1 MRCVSTS
8 RQRTRSYARGRSA
21 IIRLLDFLRMTSDN
35 PSSPIVDHSPFQK
48 SAFPGHAV
56 IAGLLAAFVGY
67 ASSFA
72 VVVHGLKA
80 VGASE
85 TEAASGLMAL
95 SIAMGLGGI
104 ILSLKTRMP
113 VSVAWSTPG
122 AALLATTGA
131 LPGGFSTAVGA
142 FLLSSIL
149 LVIAGLWKP
158 LGRAV
163 NAIPPALANAML
175 AGILLHLC
183 VAPVTAVAQ
192 MPLAGLSIIFVWAV
206 VARFKR
212 VLAVPAAVLVLIL
225 SLYFTGSAPSLT
237 WASLISSPVLIEPH
251 FSLPAMVS
259 ITLPLFIVTMAS
271 QNIPGIAV
279 LSAHHY
285 RPEPGPLFT
294 VTGLMSVLATPFG
307 GHAVN
312 LAAITAAICAGPDCH
327 PDPKKRYVA
336 GVTAGMF
343 YIIFGLLAGGA
354 TALIAVSPPVL
365 IEAVAGLALIGAFGG
380 ALMAA
385 VQDVHEREAAVA
397 TFLVAASGLTL
408 FGIGGAFWG
417 LVAGGF
423 LRLLRR
429 FGTAA

>member
-1 MRCVSTS
+1 MSS
-8 RQRTRSYARGRSA
+8 SHAS
-21 IIRLLDFLRMTSDN
+21 
-35 PSSPIVDHSPFQK
+35 PSI
-48 SAFPGHAV
+48 SAFPFHAV
-56 IAGLLAAFVGY
+56 AAGLLAAFVGF

-72 VVVHGLKA
+72 VVVQGLKA
-80 VGASE
+80 VGASDV
-85 TEAASGLMAL
+85 EATSGLMAL

-104 ILSLKTRMP
+104 ILSFRTRMP

-122 AALLATTGA
+122 AALLATTGV

-142 FLLSSIL
+142 FLVSSLL

-163 NAIPPALANAML
+163 SAIPSALANAML

-192 MPLAGLSIIFVWAV
+192 MPLAGLVIVAVWAII
-206 VARFKR
+206 ARIKR
-212 VLAVPAAVLVLIL
+212 VLAVPAAVIVLIAIL
-225 SLYFTGSAPSLT
+225 FFSGTA
-237 WASLISSPVLIEPH
+237 PVLE
-251 FSLPAMVS
+251 FSSLMPKPILITPQFS
-259 ITLPLFIVTMAS
+259 IAAIISVAIPLFIVTMAS

-279 LSAHHY
+279 LAVHNY

-294 VTGLMSVLATPFG
+294 VTGILSLLSAPFG

-327 PDPKKRYVA
+327 PDPAKRYVA
-336 GVTAGMF
+336 GITAGLLYVF
-343 YIIFGLLAGGA
+343 FGFLAGGA
-354 TALIAVSPPVL
+354 TSLIAVSPPVL
-365 IEAVAGLALIGAFGG
+365 IEAVAGLALIGAFGA

-385 VQDVHEREAAVA
+385 LQDPHEREAAVV

-417 LVAGGF
+417 LIAGGL
-423 LRLLRR
+423 LRILRR

>member
-1 MRCVSTS
+1 M
-8 RQRTRSYARGRSA
+8 A
-21 IIRLLDFLRMTSDN
+21 SDN
-35 PSSPIVDHSPFQK
+35 TTSHAPAYPPVQK
-48 SAFPGHAV
+48 SAFPFHAV
-56 IAGLLAAFVGY
+56 IAGALAAFVGF

-72 VVVHGLKA
+72 VVVHGLKS
-80 VGASE
+80 VGASG

-122 AALLATTGA
+122 AALLATTG
-131 LPGGFSTAVGA
+131 LMPGGFSTAVGA
-142 FLLSSIL
+142 FLFSSLL
-149 LVIAGLWKP
+149 LVLTGLWKP

-183 VAPVTAVAQ
+183 VAPVIAVAQ
-192 MPLAGLSIIFVWAV
+192 MPMAGLSIIVVWAI

-212 VLAVPAAVLVLIL
+212 VLAVPAAVLALIV
-225 SLYFTGSAPSLT
+225 SLYLTGTAPALT
-237 WASLISSPVLIEPH
+237 WASLMAQPVLVEPQ
-251 FSLPAMVS
+251 FSLPAMIS
-259 ITLPLFIVTMAS
+259 IALPLFIVTMAS
-271 QNIPGIAV
+271 QNIPGMAV
-279 LSAHHY
+279 LAAHHY

-307 GHAVN
+307 GHAIN

-327 PDPKKRYVA
+327 PDPQKRYVA
-336 GVTAGMF
+336 GVTAGVV
-343 YIIFGLLAGGA
+343 YIIFGVLAGGA

-365 IEAVAGLALIGAFGG
+365 IEAVAGLALIGAFGA

-385 VQDVHEREAAVA
+385 VQDIAEREAAVV

-423 LRLLRR
+423 LRALRR

>member
-1 MRCVSTS
+1 MSS
-8 RQRTRSYARGRSA
+8 SSA
-21 IIRLLDFLRMTSDN
+21 SHTG
-35 PSSPIVDHSPFQK
+35 SPFP
-48 SAFPGHAV
+48 FHAV
-56 IAGLLAAFVGY
+56 AAGMLAAFVGF

-72 VVVHGLKA
+72 VVVQGLKA

-85 TEAASGLMAL
+85 AEAASGLMAL

-122 AALLATTGA
+122 AALLASTGV

-142 FLLSSIL
+142 FLVSSL
-149 LVIAGLWKP
+149 LLIVAGLWKP

-163 NAIPPALANAML
+163 SAIPPALANAML

-192 MPLAGLSIIFVWAV
+192 MPLAALTIIAMWAV
-206 VARFKR
+206 VARIKR
-212 VLAVPAAVLVLIL
+212 VFAVPAAVVVLIVILVLSGTVPHIAL
-225 SLYFTGSAPSLT
+225 SALVPEPLFMEPAFSAS
-237 WASLISSPVLIEPH
+237 AIISIAV
-251 FSLPAMVS
+251 
-259 ITLPLFIVTMAS
+259 PLFIVTMAS

-279 LSAHHY
+279 LAVHNY

-294 VTGLMSVLATPFG
+294 VTGILSLLSAPFG

-327 PDPKKRYVA
+327 PDPSKRYVA
-336 GVTAGMF
+336 GVTAGLLYVF
-343 YIIFGLLAGGA
+343 FGFLAGGA
-354 TALIAVSPPVL
+354 TILIAVSPPVL
-365 IEAVAGLALIGAFGG
+365 IEAVAGLALIGAFGA

-385 VQDVHEREAAVA
+385 VQDAHEREAAVV

-417 LVAGGF
+417 LVAGGL
-423 LRLLRR
+423 LRVLRR

>member
-1 MRCVSTS
+1 MSSSHAS
-8 RQRTRSYARGRSA
+8 RP
-21 IIRLLDFLRMTSDN
+21 I
-35 PSSPIVDHSPFQK
+35 SSFPF
-48 SAFPGHAV
+48 HAV
-56 IAGLLAAFVGY
+56 AAGLLAAFVGF

-72 VVVHGLKA
+72 VVVQGLKA
-80 VGASE
+80 VGASDV
-85 TEAASGLMAL
+85 EATSGLMAL

-104 ILSLKTRMP
+104 ILSLRTRMP

-122 AALLATTGA
+122 AALLATTGV

-142 FLLSSIL
+142 FLVSSLL

-163 NAIPPALANAML
+163 SAIPSALANAML

-183 VAPVTAVAQ
+183 IAPVTAVAQ
-192 MPLAGLSIIFVWAV
+192 MPLAGLAIVAVWAII
-206 VARFKR
+206 ARIKR
-212 VLAVPAAVLVLIL
+212 VLAVPAAVIVLIAIL
-225 SLYFTGSAPSLT
+225 FFSGTA
-237 WASLISSPVLIEPH
+237 PVLE
-251 FSLPAMVS
+251 FSSLMPKPIS
-259 ITLPLFIVTMAS
+259 ITPQFSIAAIISVAIPLFIVTMAS

-279 LSAHHY
+279 LAVHNY

-294 VTGLMSVLATPFG
+294 VTGILSLLSAPFG

-327 PDPKKRYVA
+327 PDPAKRYVA
-336 GVTAGMF
+336 GITAGLLYVF
-343 YIIFGLLAGGA
+343 FGFLAGGA
-354 TALIAVSPPVL
+354 TSLIAVSPPVL
-365 IEAVAGLALIGAFGG
+365 IEAVAGLALIGAFGA

-385 VQDVHEREAAVA
+385 LQDPHEREAAVV

-417 LVAGGF
+417 LIAGGL
-423 LRLLRR
+423 LRILRR
-429 FGTAA
+429 FGTAV